1 MKRANKTKEI
11 ANTHAVRDAVLVE
24 RTRRRHGP
32 GRQRGVVGERGE
44 EGFQLEVRTERVCG
58 PLCGDATKALLRMSQ
73 MVVRRRR
80 HRHFGF
86 GLGSSSDLPGP
97 YVTIITWARQVP
109 ATGPCARLAVSH
121 VNTPLLCCCPSLSV
135 PSSDRWAGFLPF
147 LMTGRY
153 NVAVTVK
160 IKKKKTPSSG
170 TLAITPNTEL
180 CARMY
185 AFMHASV
192 GPAPRCLA
200 PLDFLCIRPAPPEFF
215 FSDCR

>member
-1 MKRANKTKEI
+1 MIQQSAPVKRANKTKEI

-86 GLGSSSDLPGP
+86 GLGSSSDLPGLRHDHHLGTACAGHGP
-97 YVTIITWARQVP
+97 VCPFSRVP
-109 ATGPCARLAVSH
+109 REHSAAV
-121 VNTPLLCCCPSLSV
+121 L
-135 PSSDRWAGFLPF
+135 LPF
-147 LMTGRY
+147 FVRPVIRQMGWL
-153 NVAVTVK
+153 
-160 IKKKKTPSSG
+160 SSFSHDG
-170 TLAITPNTEL
+170 TLQCSCYCKDKEKKN
-180 CARMY
+180 
-185 AFMHASV
+185 S
-192 GPAPRCLA
+192 
-200 PLDFLCIRPAPPEFF
+200 
-215 FSDCR
+215 